1 MQFTPTPLAGA
12 FVVDIEPRGDERGFF
27 ARAYCAREFER
38 HGLNAR
44 IAQTNMST
52 NARAGTI
59 RGLHYQT
66 PPALEAKFMRCIKG
80 AIFDV
85 VVDMRR
91 DSATYLQW
99 FGVELTADNS
109 RALFVPEMFAHGYQ
123 ALTDGCVVLYNAS
136 EFYSPA
142 YELGVRYDDPAVGIR
157 WPVAVTDVSIK
168 DRSWPSC
175 ERREAAE
182 S

>member
-27 ARAYCAREFER
+27 TRAFCAREFEK

-66 PPALEAKFMRCIKG
+66 PPALESKFMRCIKG

-85 VVDMRR
+85 VVDMRG

-99 FGVELTADNS
+99 FGVELTADNN

-123 ALTDGCVVLYNAS
+123 ALTDDCAVLYNAS
-136 EFYSPA
+136 EFYTPDC
-142 YELGVRYDDPAVGIR
+142 ELGIRYDDPVVGIR
-157 WPVAVTDVSIK
+157 WPLAVSDVSVK
-168 DRSWPSC
+168 DRSWPLC
-175 ERREAAE
+175 ARERGA
-182 S
+182 